1 MSVDDHDHPPP
12 PGAQVVVKS
21 QLNVAGEGFPTI
33 PHISENFI
41 PLSVVVSRLV
51 ENTYSELVNIL
62 ETLPAA
68 NDTTKKRKFLN
79 FLVHTRQQYIKLL
92 VLTQWSRNAND
103 ISKVIDVVSWL
114 GGQKNCFS
122 NVVWALQAVKQD
134 LGGARLRNPDIATAL
149 EVFVSGKPRLSSFN
163 YIPPKPLSP
172 QTILHTLRDL
182 NVLLSLRLALTD
194 DIPVPFQSYK
204 IANGRVTFC
213 VVSEFEVDLGI
224 VDDDPNSRF
233 FLIDFRFNF
242 KPMSTITPAIRAMVE
257 RVGNE
262 VLTSKGLDGLYD
274 CLQNFTLAYKLLILQ
289 QQLLLLA
296 NATWSGTLNISYFV
310 ERQAIAIQYWSEHP
324 GRKSTAEIGVLQSK
338 ILGVRWLPRDFPPE
352 TFAIDQDEISAQTL
366 LSQIIIHHIQ
376 NVLAAVNTGFLASP
390 VHKSL
395 PDLITPVSDTKLK
408 IRLTPSLTT
417 YLTVEHLTGRMVLEG
432 TTDLIASAEKAL
444 NTQTDIQSS
453 TQILV
458 NLRHLS
464 IQREVEDFVN
474 SAGWEV
480 IKITNIRPDDIR
492 QKYGVAVRHM
502 TTMRQRHWI
511 RGWFIVV
518 TITES
523 AINLWFSEFKPVEGG
538 WSIARNEALE
548 VGVLDTLYS
557 PIRLSQLAAAMSA
570 RIAFHFI
577 TNSLHERNI
586 PYELVLPPPD
596 VHGSAALE
604 LPSLEFDSSAV
615 TKSSWA
621 KSAFKLEFIPS
632 DGGEGRNAIIV
643 TGVMEKSSALR
654 SVSTNSPDVILDG
667 QNGRFFLKFYMPAS
681 HQILHQILERLSQIE
696 RSVSYVNTLQSFNLK
711 LEEVSL
717 SRIIFEYAP
726 GLRMALTISGE
737 GKMKMGLSDMN
748 PHRRIQFFLQDVL
761 DNEGLKSLLAVLPAT
776 LPLLRLA
783 SYIDSGDVYFITHST
798 KRYRIIYY
806 AHKHAIDIEL
816 RDKDDRKMLYV
827 RDAYGDIPGYKQAD
841 MCNSIWNSSGPGLVG
856 LESGIVCEIDVI
868 EDLLSRIHKA
878 ISGMTSLQ

>member
-12 PGAQVVVKS
+12 PGAQAVVKG
-21 QLNVAGEGFPTI
+21 QLNVTGEGFPTV

-92 VLTQWSRNAND
+92 VLTQWSRNAKD

-149 EVFVSGKPRLSSFN
+149 EVFVLGKPRLSSFN

-194 DIPVPFQSYK
+194 DIPVPFQNYK

-224 VDDDPNSRF
+224 GDDDPNSRF
-233 FLIDFRFNF
+233 FLIDYRFNF

-262 VLTSKGLDGLYD
+262 VLTTKGLDGLYD
-274 CLQNFTLAYKLLILQ
+274 YLHNFTLAYKLLILQ
-289 QQLLLLA
+289 QQLMLLA
-296 NATWSGTLNISYFV
+296 NAIWSGTLSISYV
-310 ERQAIAIQYWSEHP
+310 AERQAIAIQYWSEHA
-324 GRKSTAEIGVLQSK
+324 GRRSTAEVGVLQSK
-338 ILGVRWLPRDFPPE
+338 VLGVRWLPRDFPPE

-366 LSQIIIHHIQ
+366 LSQIIIYHIQ
-376 NVLAAVNTGFLASP
+376 NLLAAVNTAFLSSP
-390 VHKSL
+390 VYKSL
-395 PDLITPVSDTKLK
+395 PDLITPVADTKLK
-408 IRLTPSLTT
+408 IELTPSLTT

-453 TQILV
+453 TQVLI

-480 IKITNIRPDDIR
+480 IKIANIRPEDIR
-492 QKYGVAVRHM
+492 QKYGAAVRHM

-523 AINLWFSEFKPVEGG
+523 SINLWFSEFKPGEGG

-548 VGVLDTLYS
+548 LEALDTLYS
-557 PIRLSQLAAAMSA
+557 TTKLSRLAAVTSA
-570 RIAFHFI
+570 RIAFHI
-577 TNSLHERNI
+577 IANSLHERNI
-586 PYELVLPPPD
+586 PYELILPPSD
-596 VHGSAALE
+596 VPGSALE
-604 LPSLEFDSSAV
+604 LPSLQFNSSAV

-621 KSAFKLEFIPS
+621 KSAFKLEFVSS
-632 DGGEGRNAIIV
+632 DGDGVRNAIIV
-643 TGVMEKSSALR
+643 TGIMEKSSALR

-667 QNGRFFLKFYMPAS
+667 ENGRFFLKFYIPPN

-696 RSVSYVNTLQSFNLK
+696 RSVSYVTTLQSFNLK
-711 LEEVSL
+711 LEEISL
-717 SRIIFEYAP
+717 SRIVFEYAP
-726 GLRMALTISGE
+726 DLRMALTISGE
-737 GKMKMGLSDMN
+737 GKMKLGLSDLN

-761 DNEGLKSLLAVLPAT
+761 DNEGLKSLLGVLPAT
-776 LPLLRLA
+776 LPLLRVA
-783 SYIDSGDVYFITHST
+783 SYIDSGDVYFMTHST
-798 KRYRIIYY
+798 KSYRIIYY
-806 AHKHAIDIEL
+806 DHKHAIDIEL
-816 RDKDDRKMLYV
+816 RDKDDRKMVYV
-827 RDAYGDIPGYKQAD
+827 RDSYGDIPGYKQAD
-841 MCNSIWNSSGPGLVG
+841 VCNSVWNSSGPGMVG
-856 LESGIVCEIDVI
+856 FETGIACEIDVV
-868 EDLLSRIHKA
+868 EDILARIHKT
-878 ISGMTSLQ
+878 ISA